1 MDQRDRTPER
11 ASDSEA
17 ARQPSLLVG
26 SPDGTVALLRAE
38 TGAIIWRR
46 TSHREIGTLAHDGT
60 RCYIAFGSR
69 LRLIQGAPRRET
81 REQELRRHD
90 RIRAEP
96 SVLEARDALDG
107 RLLWRMRGWNFIGYL
122 GVGVTAQTVLVAS
135 TSVYGE
141 QGLRALDAATGAPLW
156 TYPTTSS
163 RKINSYRF
171 AAQQGRIYLYGE
183 GGGLLVLDARTGAP
197 LWQRDTLPDLVFSPD
212 GSIVLERAWLPDN
225 GAVIRVLDPATGLV
239 RAEHTPHGTLRA
251 VSNQGIAFL
260 SVGTFEDPGIFAVRL
275 EDDAELWRADDIV
288 TFQLAVTD
296 TAIYCGGL
304 ITPQDAG
311 VAEVVALDA
320 LTGRRLWRW
329 RTPPNLRSLLAL
341 WGMRTP
347 RMLAYAG
354 YHASANVVSALRQPG
369 RRNIANDLLRE
380 IQDGQWRRP
389 HALHGAINAI
399 WLSAGWGTV
408 YLGTR
413 LGLFA
418 LRASDG
424 RLLWHA
430 LPATDLS
437 FVAPALTPE

>member
-11 ASDSEA
+11 ASDSETV
-17 ARQPSLLVG
+17 RQPSLLVG
-26 SPDGTVALLRAE
+26 SLDGTVALLRAR

-46 TSHREIGTLAHDGT
+46 ASRREIGTLAHDGT
-60 RCYIAFGSR
+60 CGYIAFGSR
-69 LRLIQGAPRRET
+69 LRLIQGPPGGET

-96 SVLEARDALDG
+96 SVLEARAASDG
-107 RLLWRMRGWNFIGYL
+107 RLLWRMRGWNFIGRL
-122 GVGVTAQTVLVAS
+122 DVGVTTQTVPVAS
-135 TSVYGE
+135 TSFYGE
-141 QGLRALDAATGAPLW
+141 HSLRALDAATGASLW
-156 TYPTTSS
+156 TYPTTGSGT
-163 RKINSYRF
+163 INGYRF
-171 AAQQGRIYLYGE
+171 AAQQGRIYLNGE
-183 GGGLLVLDARTGAP
+183 GKGFLVLDARTGAP
-197 LWQRDTLPDLVFSPD
+197 LWQRDTWDDLVFSPD

-225 GAVIRVLDPATGLV
+225 GAVIRVLDPTTGRA
-239 RAEHTPHGTLRA
+239 RAEHMPHGTLRA

-275 EDDAELWRADDIV
+275 EDGAELWRADDIL

-296 TAIYCGGL
+296 MALYCGGL

-311 VAEVVALDA
+311 IAEVVALDA
-320 LTGRRLWRW
+320 RTGRELWRW
-329 RTPPNLRSLLAL
+329 RTPADLRSLLAL

-354 YHASANVVSALRQPG
+354 YHAGANVVSALRQSS
-369 RRNIANDLLRE
+369 RRRILNDLLRE
-380 IQDGQWRRP
+380 IQYGQWRRP
-389 HALHGAINAI
+389 HALHNAVNAM
-399 WLSAGWGTV
+399 WLSAGWNTV

-437 FVAPALTPE
+437 FVAPALAPE